1 VKQLIHSSEL
11 LKHAGCDPEISGP
24 DLPNTMSW
32 NPVSILPRKWQ
43 PRHRH
48 PFSLVQEHLHFGTA
62 YTQPTSQPRVF
73 LPGRYADPIPTIQA
87 PGLFLTSM
95 LTTLA
100 LQWKS
105 VSKVAGFSAAGELPH
120 SMKTDI
126 SELALGN
133 AFEAIYSLLLYQLR
147 AGALW
152 HAPAIKGVVGVHHLL
167 TSRQSGLVAAG
178 EEAGIRGSMIYF
190 CG

>member
-1 VKQLIHSSEL
+1 
-11 LKHAGCDPEISGP
+11 
-24 DLPNTMSW
+24 
-32 NPVSILPRKWQ
+32 
-43 PRHRH
+43 
-48 PFSLVQEHLHFGTA
+48 
-62 YTQPTSQPRVF
+62 
-73 LPGRYADPIPTIQA
+73 
-87 PGLFLTSM
+87 M